1 MDDFEQQLEQQ
12 LKAALRRREPPVWF
26 EARVLARATA
36 TRATGKRPKLAFLRW
51 VAATVSA
58 CAIAA
63 GVWTD
68 HRERVEGEAAKA
80 RLELALKVTVTEL
93 SKIQHT
99 VRRTE
104 NE

>member
-12 LKAALRRREPPVWF
+12 LKAALRRREPPAWF
-26 EARVLARATA
+26 EARVLAGTA
-36 TRATGKRPKLAFLRW
+36 VKKPKLAFLRW

-68 HRERVEGEAAKA
+68 HREHVEGEAAKA
-80 RLELALKVTVTEL
+80 RLQLALKVTVTEL
-93 SKIQHT
+93 GKIQRT

-104 NE
+104 DE

>member
-12 LKAALRRREPPVWF
+12 LKVALGRREPPAGF
-26 EARVLARATA
+26 EARVLARASA
-36 TRATGKRPKLAFLRW
+36 KRPKLAFLRW
-51 VAATVSA
+51 VVATASA

-68 HRERVEGEAAKA
+68 HRERVAGEDAKA
-80 RLELALKVTVTEL
+80 RLELALKVTVSEL
-93 SKIQHT
+93 GKIQRT

-104 NE
+104 DE